1 MMTNK
6 LTLFEFLECDN
17 DISSRKKCR
26 RDLREDT
33 DPFIAFEDEEF
44 IKRYRLSK
52 QLVLDLCEE
61 LGPMFRKP
69 VRSTYLSVEIKILT
83 ALSFYGTGSYRRPIG
98 DISAH
103 SMAQQ
108 TVSSV
113 MAEVTACIDSPNMRR
128 KYIHFPQT
136 PEERNKTRARFYQKF
151 NIPGVLGCIDC
162 TQVAIMR
169 PIDHEERYYY
179 RKHYHSLN
187 VQLLLV
193 HRRAIKPIF
202 IYKLESQ
209 LKGPSGFSKAV
220 FVAFSCTEFYTTDWR
235 LLHLLL
241 ILVLFYITFVI
252 EHVAAVDPDAVHTDN
267 EALHQGV
274 STRSSLIR
282 RLWSSVLS

>member
-1 MMTNK
+1 MTNK
-6 LTLFEFLECDN
+6 LTLFEFLECDID

-33 DPFIAFEDEEF
+33 DPLIAFEDEEF

-113 MAEVTACIDSPNMRR
+113 IAEVTACIDSPNMRR

-136 PEERNKTRARFYQKF
+136 PEERNKTRARA
-151 NIPGVLGCIDC
+151 NIPVPALSNEDMLREAQMQI
-162 TQVAIMR
+162 
-169 PIDHEERYYY
+169 
-179 RKHYHSLN
+179 
-187 VQLLLV
+187 
-193 HRRAIKPIF
+193 
-202 IYKLESQ
+202 
-209 LKGPSGFSKAV
+209 
-220 FVAFSCTEFYTTDWR
+220 
-235 LLHLLL
+235 
-241 ILVLFYITFVI
+241 
-252 EHVAAVDPDAVHTDN
+252 AALDPDAVHTDN